1 MISIPPVTARR
12 LAIVK
17 QRLGRDRASAT
28 AAGIKD
34 VARSIRCIQVDPIRA
49 VERTQY
55 LVLHSRLGSYD
66 PEVFDRLVWEERF
79 FFHYWAHAASLVLT
93 EDLPIFKHRMRHWI
107 DPNSVWDGRVATWM
121 EDNRSLRT
129 HVLRQ
134 LKRHGALRVRDLED
148 RSVKSWGSTGWNA
161 ARNVDRM
168 LEFLWAQGKTMVVGR
183 VGLERVWGLASEW
196 LPPVEPSERLTL
208 RQATE
213 LAVEHSLRAL
223 GVATPRQIRAH
234 FTRDG
239 YPELP
244 KVLASMERKGVITPV
259 SVEGMKGK
267 WFIHRDDVSVLDDLD
282 EASTPRTVL
291 LSPFDN
297 LICDRAR
304 TEALWDFRY
313 RIEIYVPRDQRVY
326 GYYALPILHGDGLI
340 GRVDATT
347 DRKRNVLR
355 VDAIHMEDSAP
366 RSRDT
371 GAAIVG
377 ALSELSDFVAEGNL
391 ELPPSAAPP
400 GWKRFLRGA

>member
-1 MISIPPVTARR
+1 MIQIPLETARR

-17 QRLGRDRASAT
+17 QRLGRDRAPAT
-28 AAGIKD
+28 ARGIKD
-34 VARSIRCIQVDPIRA
+34 VARSIRCIQIDPIRA

-55 LVLHSRLGSYD
+55 LVLHSRLGNYD
-66 PEVFDRLVWEERF
+66 VDAFDRLVWQERF

-121 EDNRSLRT
+121 EDNKALRT
-129 HVLRQ
+129 HVLRE

-148 RSVKSWGSTGWNA
+148 RSSKSWGSTGWNA

-196 LPPVEPSERLTL
+196 LPPVESSERLTL
-208 RQATE
+208 RRATE

-244 KVLASMERKGVITPV
+244 KVLTSLERKGVVAPV
-259 SVEGMKGK
+259 EVEGMKGK
-267 WFIHRDDVSVLDDLD
+267 WFIHHDDFPLLEKLD
-282 EASTPRTVL
+282 EGSTPRTTL

-326 GYYALPILHGDGLI
+326 GYYAMPVLHGERLI

-347 DRKRNVLR
+347 DRKRKVLR
-355 VDAIHMEDSAP
+355 VDAVHLEEGVKP
-366 RSRDT
+366 SREA
-371 GAAIVG
+371 GVGLQG
-377 ALSELSDFVAEGNL
+377 ALSELSGFVAGGNL
-391 ELPPSAAPP
+391 EIGRSAAPA
-400 GWKRFLRGA
+400 GMRKYLKGA